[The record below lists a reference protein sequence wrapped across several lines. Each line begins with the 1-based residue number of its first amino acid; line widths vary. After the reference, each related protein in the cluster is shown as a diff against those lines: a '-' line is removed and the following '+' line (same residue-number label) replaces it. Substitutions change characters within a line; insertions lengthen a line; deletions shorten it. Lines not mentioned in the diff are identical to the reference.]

1 MAETL
6 ATMSEKRNSMLQ
18 ETPTVAEAGVPG
30 CEAALWTA
38 VVVPAGVP
46 ADIIKRLNT
55 AVFAAMAGPEVQHA
69 LTIQG
74 VDPEPGP
81 PEAVSERIKA
91 DIVKW
96 RAVAAA
102 AHITGSQ

>member
-1 MAETL
+1 
-6 ATMSEKRNSMLQ
+6 MSDKRNSMLADI
-18 ETPTVAEAGVPG
+18 PTAAEAGVPG

-46 ADIIKRLNT
+46 IGIIKWLNA
-55 AVFAAMAGPEVQHA
+55 AVLGAMATTEVQQG
-69 LTIQG
+69 LTVQG
-74 VDPEPGP
+74 IDPEPGP

-96 RAVAAA
+96 RAVVAA
-102 AHITGSQ
+102 AHISVANP